1 MATAAPGASA
11 SPLFDLSE
19 THRTLF
25 AEAERFARH
34 ELYTPV
40 ASPDRLPVEPDE
52 KLLETLTDE
61 SNYRSSVILDGRSF
75 SSSAHAPVTARN
87 SR

>member
-25 AEAERFARH
+25 AKAEHFARR
-34 ELYTPV
+34 ELYPPV
-40 ASPDRLPVEPDE
+40 ASRDRLPVEPDE